1 LTQEKHMSKYN
12 DIPTR
17 DRTLS
22 IHLQPN
28 EKAMY
33 AATADRLGVPT
44 SSFGRLLL
52 RAGYKAIARDPTLLT
67 EVMV

>member
-1 LTQEKHMSKYN
+1 MSRY
-12 DIPTR
+12 DGIPTR
-17 DRTLS
+17 ERTLS
-22 IHLQPN
+22 IHLQPE

>member
-1 LTQEKHMSKYN
+1 MNKYGSV
-12 DIPTR
+12 PSR

-22 IHLQPN
+22 IHLQPE

-33 AATADRLGVPT
+33 ADTADRLGVPT

>member
-1 LTQEKHMSKYN
+1 MSKY
-12 DIPTR
+12 DGIPQR
-17 DRTLS
+17 DKTLS
-22 IHLQPN
+22 IHLQPE

-44 SSFGRLLL
+44 SAFGRLLL
-52 RAGYKAIARDPTLLT
+52 RTGYKAIARDPTLLT